1 MKLAVGSDHMGYSLK
16 TALLDTLR
24 EKGHDITDF
33 GSFDPAPVDFPDI
46 AKLVCGAVL
55 DGTAERGIMFCG
67 TGVGAGI
74 ACNKVPGIRATV
86 CHDIYTAHQCV
97 EHDNVQIIT
106 MGAQII
112 GPTLAEELIDLFLK
126 AEFSTNGDFR
136 RRVEKLALMDGSNG
150 FSPAPPTN

>member
-55 DGTAERGIMFCG
+55 DGTAERGIM
-67 TGVGAGI
+67 
-74 ACNKVPGIRATV
+74 
-86 CHDIYTAHQCV
+86 
-97 EHDNVQIIT
+97 
-106 MGAQII
+106 
-112 GPTLAEELIDLFLK
+112 
-126 AEFSTNGDFR
+126 
-136 RRVEKLALMDGSNG
+136 
-150 FSPAPPTN
+150 